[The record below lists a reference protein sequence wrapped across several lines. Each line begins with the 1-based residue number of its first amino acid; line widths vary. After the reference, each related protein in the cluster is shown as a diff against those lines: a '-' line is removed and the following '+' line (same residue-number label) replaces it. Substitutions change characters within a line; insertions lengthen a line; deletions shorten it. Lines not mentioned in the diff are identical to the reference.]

1 MNNRILFT
9 FLNLGNTT
17 SHNLDFA
24 YRKDVFVSY
33 GEETI
38 TESNLLEIRRQHQKE
53 VRVHTISK
61 RDEALVGADWEWP
74 SQVKFIHCV

>member
-1 MNNRILFT
+1 MSSLAT
-9 FLNLGNTT
+9 
-17 SHNLDFA
+17 
-24 YRKDVFVSY
+24 